1 MADEETDDALRCFG
15 LQKDEAKEPVKG
27 KALDVCHVCDVW
39 PRHVKALNLFL
50 ACMGQL
56 QLSLGGMGG
65 ANWRAVQAINL
76 AQEAVWQGLQ
86 GKAQVPV
93 VQQYRVIEQE
103 ALRILNERELQALRK
118 S

>member
-1 MADEETDDALRCFG
+1 VVDEETDDALRCFG
-15 LQKDEAKEPVKG
+15 LQKDEAKEPAKG
-27 KALDVCHVCDVW
+27 KAFDVCDVW
-39 PRHVKALNLFL
+39 PKHVKALNLFL
-50 ACMGQL
+50 ACMGQF

-86 GKAQVPV
+86 GKAQVSV

-103 ALRILNERELQALRK
+103 ALRILNERELHASRK